1 MESELKCPVE
11 HHYNLS
17 ASVSQDV
24 DLDTAW
30 TQTLL
35 AINYFFF
42 SVCTALLKCRLNI
55 YHGTES
61 KMSVCQ
67 NANIALDFYN

>member
-11 HHYNLS
+11 HHYNLL
-17 ASVSQDV
+17 ASVPQDV

-35 AINYFFF
+35 AINYFFLF
-42 SVCTALLKCRLNI
+42 GLYSTAEI
-55 YHGTES
+55 
-61 KMSVCQ
+61 
-67 NANIALDFYN
+67 

>member
-17 ASVSQDV
+17 ASVPQDV

-35 AINYFFF
+35 AINYFFLF
-42 SVCTALLKCRLNI
+42 GLYSTAEI
-55 YHGTES
+55 
-61 KMSVCQ
+61 
-67 NANIALDFYN
+67 